1 MISYVL
7 KSGEIYRMKSIRPIA
22 HITLVFL
29 LFLFTTAAS
38 AQDDAL
44 FSWAKNMG
52 GSNQETGG
60 GIAVDNTGNVY
71 TTGFFRGTTDFDPG
85 PGTYNLTAE
94 GTGLGAFISKLDA
107 NGNFVWAIEL
117 DGTEWERG
125 FGIAVDT
132 DGNIYSTGYFDG
144 TVDFDPGPGT
154 ANLSSSNSG
163 AYILKL
169 DTDGNF
175 IWAKSTS
182 GLEYEYGRAIAVD
195 NTQNVYVTGEFSG
208 TVDFDPG
215 PGVTTLTDTNPN
227 GDVFILKLDAAGD
240 FEWAKS
246 HGGPS
251 DDVARSIKA
260 DAAGNVYTTGGFHS
274 TIDFDPGAGVFN
286 LTSAGGRD
294 GFISKLDINGNFVWA
309 RQIGSAGTDIVQSLA
324 LDASSNVYATG
335 EFYQTVDFDG
345 GAGTFNLTAQQSD
358 AFIVKLT
365 TAGDFVWAKNVG
377 GSSLDATYTIDVD
390 ADGSVYTAGRFY
402 NTVDFDPGTGT
413 HIIEVVNGEG
423 VLKLDT
429 DGDFVWAKTYTAT
442 SIEFGLAIAV
452 DNNDNV
458 HVTGQFF
465 RADFDPSAC
474 EFELTSTATDIYVLK
489 FTQGPA
495 LPVPTIT
502 SFDPP
507 QGPPGTEVIITGTNF
522 DPIPSNN
529 IVSFNGTTAQVV
541 SSTSTSITV
550 TVPPGASDGQISVMA
565 NCMMINSTDNFITGE
580 ADSGLIIYNAIS
592 ADGNSLNEI
601 FRIENIDAQE
611 ETSNNTVTIYNRWG
625 DVVFDV
631 PNYNNS
637 DRVFKGVSNSGK
649 DLPSGIYYYKIEFA
663 GGSKSKTGYLSLKR

>member
-1 MISYVL
+1 
-7 KSGEIYRMKSIRPIA
+7 
-22 HITLVFL
+22 
-29 LFLFTTAAS
+29 
-38 AQDDAL
+38 
-44 FSWAKNMG
+44 
-52 GSNQETGG
+52 
-60 GIAVDNTGNVY
+60 
-71 TTGFFRGTTDFDPG
+71 
-85 PGTYNLTAE
+85 
-94 GTGLGAFISKLDA
+94 
-107 NGNFVWAIEL
+107 
-117 DGTEWERG
+117 
-125 FGIAVDT
+125 
-132 DGNIYSTGYFDG
+132 
-144 TVDFDPGPGT
+144 
-154 ANLSSSNSG
+154 
-163 AYILKL
+163 
-169 DTDGNF
+169 
-175 IWAKSTS
+175 
-182 GLEYEYGRAIAVD
+182 
-195 NTQNVYVTGEFSG
+195 
-208 TVDFDPG
+208 
-215 PGVTTLTDTNPN
+215 
-227 GDVFILKLDAAGD
+227 
-240 FEWAKS
+240 
-246 HGGPS
+246 
-251 DDVARSIKA
+251 
-260 DAAGNVYTTGGFHS
+260 
-274 TIDFDPGAGVFN
+274 
-286 LTSAGGRD
+286 
-294 GFISKLDINGNFVWA
+294 
-309 RQIGSAGTDIVQSLA
+309 
-324 LDASSNVYATG
+324 
-335 EFYQTVDFDG
+335 
-345 GAGTFNLTAQQSD
+345 
-358 AFIVKLT
+358 
-365 TAGDFVWAKNVG
+365 
-377 GSSLDATYTIDVD
+377 
-390 ADGSVYTAGRFY
+390 
-402 NTVDFDPGTGT
+402 
-413 HIIEVVNGEG
+413 
-423 VLKLDT
+423 
-429 DGDFVWAKTYTAT
+429 VWAKTYTAT